1 MSREIKNIL
10 SILKKINPDF
20 HITEVDGENFLYEID
35 NNKNDNLCN
44 IDIFF
49 VLTIEDKKKYRINN
63 IEKFN
68 ELNSRFK
75 FKRYNYG

>member
-1 MSREIKNIL
+1 MDNKEIKNML

-35 NNKNDNLCN
+35 NNKNDNLFH

-49 VLTIEDKKKYRINN
+49 VLTIEDKKN
-63 IEKFN
+63 IE
-68 ELNSRFK
+68 LII
-75 FKRYNYG
+75 